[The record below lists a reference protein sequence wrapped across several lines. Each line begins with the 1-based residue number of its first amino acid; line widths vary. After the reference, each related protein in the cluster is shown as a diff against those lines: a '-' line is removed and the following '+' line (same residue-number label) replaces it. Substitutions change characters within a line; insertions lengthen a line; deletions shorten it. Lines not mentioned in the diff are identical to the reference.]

1 MIFVLTICVLSGCKR
16 DDMADQPKYNP
27 LEESQ
32 FFADGKSARP
42 LVPGTVPRNRDL
54 PSVARYEA
62 QASNQEMTAFP
73 IEIGLNELKRGQER
87 YNIYC
92 APCHGFSGDG
102 DGMIVQRGFTK
113 PPSMHLDRLRNAP
126 PGHFFNVMTNGYGA
140 MYSYAERV
148 SVEDRWKIT
157 AYIRALQFS
166 RPSNLNDLPPED
178 RARLQAAAT
187 QPALTSEPSLTT
199 KPTTQAEHP
208 ETTPR

>member
-1 MIFVLTICVLSGCKR
+1 ICVLSGCKR

-42 LVPGTVPRNRDL
+42 LVPGTVPRDRDL

-92 APCHGFSGDG
+92 APCHGLRGDR
-102 DGMIVQRGFTK
+102 DGM
-113 PPSMHLDRLRNAP
+113 
-126 PGHFFNVMTNGYGA
+126 
-140 MYSYAERV
+140 
-148 SVEDRWKIT
+148 SVHT
-157 AYIRALQFS
+157 A
-166 RPSNLNDLPPED
+166 
-178 RARLQAAAT
+178 
-187 QPALTSEPSLTT
+187 
-199 KPTTQAEHP
+199 
-208 ETTPR
+208 